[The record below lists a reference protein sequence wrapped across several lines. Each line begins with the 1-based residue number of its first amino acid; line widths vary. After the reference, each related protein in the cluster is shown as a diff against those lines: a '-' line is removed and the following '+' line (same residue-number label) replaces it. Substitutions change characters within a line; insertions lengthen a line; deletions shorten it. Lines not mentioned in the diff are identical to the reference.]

1 MRLTSLQSMQ
11 AAQAHRLRDKNRRE
25 AVGRQLAVLGR
36 CDVQEADKAGSRIGG
51 ERDECLELR
60 HASPTAPAFSPGW
73 MCKASLF
80 YGVFLSRRWRPEHKL
95 SRNTRGQ
102 AHHFAS
108 LAAAAR
114 AKSWGQKRAGE
125 GGAAWRGIN
134 AAAAARAGGGQRRPE
149 SPRRIRFDFAG
160 ELIFL
165 STFGL
170 PSLAPECSPPLLP
183 LPPPGLKLPK
193 N

>member
-25 AVGRQLAVLGR
+25 ACWAATCRFGNARGGRGRQGR
-36 CDVQEADKAGSRIGG
+36 QPHGG
-51 ERDECLELR
+51 ERDECLELS

-183 LPPPGLKLPK
+183 LPRSGLKLPK